1 MALKFSAT
9 HPELGLFKKIRMK
22 RHYSVFYGLALVSL
36 LLFAGCTSIISD
48 PASMAT
54 GATTAL
60 PVPFATA
67 SVLPQDTEE
76 EEKEV
81 WSGLFEAGAAFT
93 GGNTKSRETDAKVE
107 VKADWEGERFSAYVR
122 SEWGESIDDVGE
134 MERHRNRQT
143 AGAKYE
149 YDFSERFYVYANQDF
164 EKDEFQDLR
173 LRSTTTVGAGYK
185 VLDEEK
191 HKLSTEA
198 GVGYETSDYYDDE
211 NRDNSVGRL
220 AEAYDWLISEQWTF
234 LQTFELI
241 SNLEEI
247 DDDVRTTTT
256 AELRNQLTENLF
268 LSFGVEHRYNGEPA
282 VDDMGDRKKRQDW
295 LATIKVGWTF

>member
-1 MALKFSAT
+1 MRDHNAF
-9 HPELGLFKKIRMK
+9 F
-22 RHYSVFYGLALVSL
+22 GLALVSL

-48 PASMAT
+48 PTPMAAS
-54 GATTAL
+54 ATTAL

-67 SVLPQDTEE
+67 SFLPQDGS

-81 WSGLFEAGAAFT
+81 WSGLFEAGASFT
-93 GGNTKSRETDAKVE
+93 GGNTKTHETDAKAE
-107 VKADWEGERFSAYVR
+107 VKADWEGDRFSAFVR
-122 SEWGESIDDVGE
+122 SEWGESQNDDTGE

-149 YDFSERFYVYANQDF
+149 HDFTDRLYGYAKQQF

-173 LRSTTTVGAGYK
+173 LRSTTTVGAGFK

-191 HKLSTEA
+191 HKLNTEA
-198 GVGYETSDYYDDE
+198 GVGWESSDYYEDE

-220 AEAYDWLISEQWTF
+220 AEDYKWLISEQWTF

-241 SNLEEI
+241 SNLEEV
-247 DDDVRTTTT
+247 DKDVRTTTT

-268 LSFGVEHRYNGEPA
+268 LSFGVEHRYNGQPA
-282 VDDMGDRKKRQDW
+282 VDDNGERAKRQDW
-295 LATIKVGWTF
+295 LATVKVGWTF